1 MPLFVYLGY
10 MRSLRLVFTAFVVWL
25 IVTALSCNEPTS
37 PSAFDGIYG
46 TVRDA
51 TTDFGLGEARVYLY
65 ESDNEGGWGGGSPY
79 YVIDS
84 MIANANGEFA
94 FEFENTQG
102 HSYSLFA
109 TKDQYIVGNTLTF
122 VQYGNEKDVLL
133 DPIAYIEFHAKNI
146 DPASE
151 SDQLAVNG
159 PLSPNLY
166 GAEIDTTILELV
178 HGNAEH
184 VIYWSINHGPTATD
198 TIFCPAFDTTYYE
211 LLY

>member
-1 MPLFVYLGY
+1 

-25 IVTALSCNEPTS
+25 IVTALSCNESAS
-37 PSAFDGIYG
+37 PFAFDGIYG

-109 TKDQYIVGNTLTF
+109 TKEQYIVGNTLTF

-133 DPIAYIEFHAKNI
+133 DPEAFISLHVKNI
-146 DPASE
+146 APSE
-151 SDQLAVNG
+151 PWDQFGVNG
-159 PLSPNLY
+159 PYADSFN
-166 GAEIDTTILELV
+166 GDDVDTTIVFEVAGNRNHVLV
-178 HGNAEH
+178 
-184 VIYWSINHGPTATD
+184 WSLNGETASTD
-198 TIFCPAFDTTYYE
+198 TVFCPAFDTTYYE